1 MFSDCFTTRETMVYA
16 DHICKPWEALITP
29 MNEFDITTMS
39 LYTGISDTQ
48 VQMVGQMFK
57 LLSSISH
64 CL

>member
-1 MFSDCFTTRETMVYA
+1 MVYA
-16 DHICKPWEALITP
+16 DHVCKLWEALITP
-29 MNEFDITTMS
+29 MNEFDITTVS
-39 LYTGISDTQ
+39 LYAQ